1 MREAVAPPAMIEVV
15 MIEVAMTPVTTEP
28 AIDIHVRAVYV
39 RAVSGRVTNGLRAS
53 GQAKADAGQQQ
64 DQYRSRQY
72 SPAIHRAPLLHPV
85 VYVDVARAV
94 AGSVGQYAFACH
106 LLVVRRDRAR
116 LDVRSTGGAL
126 ERRLQTATD
135 QTDRRGGIAADAME
149 LAVGSS
155 LERHNMGWT
164 VWRDDRYRP
173 CHRVAIRTRDLAH
186 HIIRRRL
193 AGWQSG
199 LRPVPVPPA
208 DERAALSPPGTGG
221 QRDTKSHDDCGP
233 SNSSHCALPFSKRV
247 KRLLT
252 LSSFSFEMTTLDTC
266 ATDAKD
272 LRKNS

>member
-1 MREAVAPPAMIEVV
+1 MRKAVAPPAMIK
-15 MIEVAMTPVTTEP
+15 VAMIPATEP
-28 AIDIHVRAVYV
+28 AIDVYV
-39 RAVSGRVTNGLRAS
+39 RAVNVGPVSNGLPAR
-53 GQAKADAGQQQ
+53 GQAKTDADQQQ
-64 DQYRSRQY
+64 HQYCSRQY
-72 SPAIHRAPLLHPV
+72 SPAIHRCPLLHPV
-85 VYVDVARAV
+85 VYVDVARAA

-106 LLVVRRDRAR
+106 FLVVRRDRAR

-135 QTDRRGGIAADAME
+135 QTDRRGRIAADAME

-208 DERAALSPPGTGG
+208 DERAALSPSGTGG

-252 LSSFSFEMTTLDTC
+252 VSSFSFVMTTLDTC

>member
-1 MREAVAPPAMIEVV
+1 MIEVAMIEVV
-15 MIEVAMTPVTTEP
+15 MSPATTDP
-28 AIDIHVRAVYV
+28 AIDVYVGAVNVRAVTN
-39 RAVSGRVTNGLRAS
+39 GPVTNGLPAS
-53 GQAKADAGQQQ
+53 RQTKTDADQQEH
-64 DQYRSRQY
+64 QYRSR
-72 SPAIHRAPLLHPV
+72 SPTIHRCPLLHPV

-94 AGSVGQYAFACH
+94 AGSVGKYAFACH
-106 LLVVRRDRAR
+106 LLVARRDRAR
-116 LDVRSTGGAL
+116 RDVRSTGGAL
-126 ERRLQTATD
+126 DRRLQTAPD
-135 QTDRRGGIAADAME
+135 QTDRRGRIAADAMD
-149 LAVGSS
+149 LAVGSR

-221 QRDTKSHDDCGP
+221 QRDTKSHDDRGP
-233 SNSSHCALPFSKRV
+233 SNSSHCALP
-247 KRLLT
+247 LLQACEET
-252 LSSFSFEMTTLDTC
+252 PYAELVLFFEMTTLDTC

>member
-1 MREAVAPPAMIEVV
+1 MRKAVAPPTMIKVAMIP
-15 MIEVAMTPVTTEP
+15 ATEP
-28 AIDIHVRAVYV
+28 AIDVYV
-39 RAVSGRVTNGLRAS
+39 RAVNVGPVSNGLPAS
-53 GQAKADAGQQQ
+53 GQARTDADQQQ
-64 DQYRSRQY
+64 HQYCSRQY
-72 SPAIHRAPLLHPV
+72 SPTIHRCPLLHPV
-85 VYVDVARAV
+85 VYVDVGRGV

-106 LLVVRRDRAR
+106 LPVVRRDRAR

-126 ERRLQTATD
+126 ERRLQTTTD
-135 QTDRRGGIAADAME
+135 QKDRRGRIAADAMG

-155 LERHNMGWT
+155 LERHNMGLT
-164 VWRDDRYRP
+164 VWHDDRYRP

-186 HIIRRRL
+186 DIIRRRL

-208 DERAALSPPGTGG
+208 DEGAALCPCGTGG

-233 SNSSHCALPFSKRV
+233 PNSSHCASPFSKRV

-252 LSSFSFEMTTLDTC
+252 LSSFSLEMTTVDTC

-272 LRKNS
+272 LRKNP

>member
-1 MREAVAPPAMIEVV
+1 MREARAPPAMIKVV
-15 MIEVAMTPVTTEP
+15 MIEVAMTPATTEP

-53 GQAKADAGQQQ
+53 GQAKADAAQQQ

-72 SPAIHRAPLLHPV
+72 SPTIHRCPLLHPV
-85 VYVDVARAV
+85 VYVDVARGV
-94 AGSVGQYAFACH
+94 AGSVGQYAFAPH

-135 QTDRRGGIAADAME
+135 QTDRRGRIAADAME

-155 LERHNMGWT
+155 LERHNMGLT

-173 CHRVAIRTRDLAH
+173 CHRVIRTRDLAH

-208 DERAALSPPGTGG
+208 DEGAALCPCGTGG

-233 SNSSHCALPFSKRV
+233 PNSSHCASPFSKRV

-252 LSSFSFEMTTLDTC
+252 LSSFSLEMTTVDTC

-272 LRKNS
+272 LRKNP

>member
-1 MREAVAPPAMIEVV
+1 MPTSSSTSMVLVNIL
-15 MIEVAMTPVTTEP
+15 
-28 AIDIHVRAVYV
+28 
-39 RAVSGRVTNGLRAS
+39 LRS
-53 GQAKADAGQQQ
+53 IAG
-64 DQYRSRQY
+64 
-72 SPAIHRAPLLHPV
+72 PLLHPV

-94 AGSVGQYAFACH
+94 AGSVGQYAFARH

-135 QTDRRGGIAADAME
+135 QTDRRGRIAADAME

-155 LERHNMGWT
+155 LERHNMGLT
-164 VWRDDRYRP
+164 VWRDDRYGP

-186 HIIRRRL
+186 QIIRRRL

-233 SNSSHCALPFSKRV
+233 SNSSHCALP
-247 KRLLT
+247 LLQACEET
-252 LSSFSFEMTTLDTC
+252 PYAELVLFFEMTTLDTC

>member
-15 MIEVAMTPVTTEP
+15 MIEVAMTPATTEP

-72 SPAIHRAPLLHPV
+72 SPTIHRGPLLHPV
-85 VYVDVARAV
+85 VYVDVARGV

-116 LDVRSTGGAL
+116 LDVRSSGGAL

-135 QTDRRGGIAADAME
+135 QTDRRGRVAADAMG
-149 LAVGSS
+149 LAVGSTR
-155 LERHNMGWT
+155 ERHNMGLT
-164 VWRDDRYRP
+164 VWRHDPHRP
-173 CHRVAIRTRDLAH
+173 CHRVTIRTRDLAH
-186 HIIRRRL
+186 DIVRRRF

-208 DERAALSPPGTGG
+208 DERAALCPRGTGG
-221 QRDTKSHDDCGP
+221 QRDTKAHDHWGP
-233 SNSSHCALPFSKRV
+233 SNSRHLRPPS
-247 KRLLT
+247 LL
-252 LSSFSFEMTTLDTC
+252 
-266 ATDAKD
+266 
-272 LRKNS
+272 

>member
-1 MREAVAPPAMIEVV
+1 MRKAVAPPAMIKVA
-15 MIEVAMTPVTTEP
+15 MIEVAMIPATEP
-28 AIDIHVRAVYV
+28 AIDVYV
-39 RAVSGRVTNGLRAS
+39 RAVNVGPVSNGLPAS
-53 GQAKADAGQQQ
+53 GQAKTDADQQQ
-64 DQYRSRQY
+64 HQYCSRQY
-72 SPAIHRAPLLHPV
+72 SPTIHRCPPLHPV

-106 LLVVRRDRAR
+106 LLVVRRDGAR

-135 QTDRRGGIAADAME
+135 QTDRGGRIAAYAME
-149 LAVGSS
+149 LAVGAS
-155 LERHNMGWT
+155 LERHNMGLT

-173 CHRVAIRTRDLAH
+173 CHRVVIRTRDLAH
-186 HIIRRRL
+186 EIIRRRL

-247 KRLLT
+247 KRFLT
-252 LSSFSFEMTTLDTC
+252 LSSFSFVTTTLDTC
-266 ATDAKD
+266 ATDAND
-272 LRKNS
+272 LRKNSCCGAP